1 MAEHKTLAAALAAFQ
16 AELPTVEKG
25 NTARV
30 ATKSGPGYTYEYAD
44 LSDISPKV
52 LPLLGKHGLSWKTK
66 PTVIDGN
73 FVLHYALM
81 HELGEADEGIYP
93 LPPASTAA
101 QTLGGAITYAR
112 RYALCAVTGVAP
124 GGDDHDMQPAGA
136 PNPPAAQ
143 EPTAPAGWEEQV
155 DSLASKDDANAFWK
169 RAAQGGW
176 LTEEVQARVSER
188 VAALHQEPQE

>member
-25 NTARV
+25 NTAKV

-66 PTVIDGN
+66 PTMIDGN

-81 HELGEADEGIYP
+81 HELGEIDEGIYP
-93 LPPASTAA
+93 LPGPNTAA
-101 QTLGGAITYAR
+101 QQLGGAITYAR

-124 GGDDHDMQPAGA
+124 GGDDHDAQPQGA
-136 PNPPAAQ
+136 PNPPASQA
-143 EPTAPAGWEEQV
+143 PTPPDGWQKEV
-155 DSLASKDDANAFWK
+155 ADLPSKEAANALWS
-169 RAAQGGW
+169 RSGASGWRTPEVEAAI
-176 LTEEVQARVSER
+176 TARVSELQK
-188 VAALHQEPQE
+188 AES